1 MVLSSSSIS
10 WMGEYVNALGSMV
23 NDEKYDLGSS
33 SDNRPKWKD
42 GKAASAVTVYLS
54 RKPGPQERNSQ
65 PHASVRLSLGTT

>member
-42 GKAASAVTVYLS
+42 GKTASAVTVYLS

-65 PHASVRLSLGTT
+65 PHVRLSLGTT